1 MAIALAA
8 LSVPALAINP
18 VIPATDA
25 TESATVATLA
35 PLEAVAPV
43 DLASPDNAPLRAQI
57 MALQDRL
64 YADGR
69 EGIVIVLQAM
79 DAAVSLNS
87 PARPMVM

>member
-43 DLASPDNAPLRAQI
+43 DLASPDNAPLAAQI
-57 MALQDRL
+57 ALL
-64 YADGR
+64 A
-69 EGIVIVLQAM
+69 EGGCSHLSATPTLWPGPI
-79 DAAVSLNS
+79 
-87 PARPMVM
+87 